1 MSCVLPV
8 KVCQYLNAGLITDC
22 RLKTLCQRRTSP
34 TTTHVDYKLYRPVV
48 LMKCS
53 LSNCN
58 IVMIYSVRPDPVES
72 GALLI
77 KLRIKSTL

>member
-1 MSCVLPV
+1 MSCVLLV

-22 RLKTLCQRRTSP
+22 RLKSLCQRRTSP
-34 TTTHVDYKLYRPVV
+34 TTHVDYKLYRPVV

-72 GALLI
+72 GAFLI
-77 KLRIKSTL
+77 KLRIESTL

>member
-1 MSCVLPV
+1 MRVDHRLQIEKSLP
-8 KVCQYLNAGLITDC
+8 KENLPY
-22 RLKTLCQRRTSP
+22 TS
-34 TTTHVDYKLYRPVV
+34 HVDYKLYRPVV

-53 LSNCN
+53 LSDCN

-77 KLRIKSTL
+77 KLRIESTL

>member
-1 MSCVLPV
+1 MSCVLSV
-8 KVCQYLNAGLITDC
+8 KVCQLSQCRLITDC
-22 RLKTLCQRRTSP
+22 RLKSLCQRRTSP
-34 TTTHVDYKLYRPVV
+34 TSHVDYKLYRPVV

-53 LSNCN
+53 LSDCN